1 MGQTEMDKE
10 GTLFQTR
17 QTLAWEDGTF
27 HRPKLFVYWQFGV
40 MFLGWMTGAG

>member
-17 QTLAWEDGTF
+17 QTLAWEDGF
-27 HRPKLFVYWQFGV
+27 PSAEAVCALAVWNQV
-40 MFLGWMTGAG
+40 SDWMMGAG

>member
-17 QTLAWEDGTF
+17 QTLAWEDGT
-27 HRPKLFVYWQFGV
+27 LSSQAVCALAVWGNV
-40 MFLGWMTGAG
+40 LGLMTGAG